1 MFSPKR
7 VGESDHQPGGYV
19 FVRLVSQSVSQSVD
33 EKEGVTLVCSGQS
46 DKYPCGFQSFSAR
59 WDIYWSSLIIHN
71 SAIQQLMDSIFYA
84 TRNWNG
90 SLVIRVLMEYI
101 SFGSLAFSSSSSR
114 LLMSCSSRPEQHV
127 NYSFGRSHPQRD
139 ISIPRHHHHH
149 QEHSSSS
156 RLPFITWRTAE
167 EESEF

>member
-19 FVRLVSQSVSQSVD
+19 FVRLVSQSVD

-46 DKYPCGFQSFSAR
+46 LRWQISVWLSEFLCAMRYLLVLINHPQLRYSTIDGFYFLCNSELEWKSCNTR
-59 WDIYWSSLIIHN
+59 VNGIYIIW
-71 SAIQQLMDSIFYA
+71 F
-84 TRNWNG
+84 
-90 SLVIRVLMEYI
+90 
-101 SFGSLAFSSSSSR
+101 FGFFVFFISLADELFFTAR
-114 LLMSCSSRPEQHV
+114 TTCKLQ
-127 NYSFGRSHPQRD
+127 FRSHPQRD

-156 RLPFITWRTAE
+156 LLPG
-167 EESEF
+167 